1 MTSPD
6 ALLTAS
12 AFEERHLFGHPR
24 GLWFLAFTEAW
35 ERFSYYGMQT
45 LLVLYMV
52 SQLLLPGHVEHVAGF
67 AAFHAGLERVYGPLS
82 TQALASAIFGLY
94 TGLVYLTPIAGG
106 ALADRLLGRT
116 RTIMLG
122 GGLMAAGHLLM
133 AFDISFLLALACLAA
148 GTGCFK
154 GNIASQVGGLY
165 APGDLRRADAFQ
177 IFFLAINA
185 GVILSPLICGTLGEV
200 YGWHYG
206 FGAAAIGMLAG
217 LAIYT
222 AGRRYLPQDRP
233 ESGAARSTRAAMS
246 RQERRRI
253 AILLALLPALA
264 VAVLPN
270 QQIFN
275 AYLVWGQANY
285 DFMLFDMRLP
295 TTWLITLDAVVS
307 VGFLAGMVI
316 FWRLY
321 SRRFDEPDEITKM
334 AIGASVGV
342 IGMLVL
348 AGAAAQA
355 AATGGKISLLW
366 AIAFHTINSIAF
378 ANLLPVGLALY
389 ARAAPAKLSATI
401 IGIYY
406 LHLFAANNLTG
417 WIGGFLSRMSATNFW
432 FLHAALA
439 MASAAA
445 LFLFRGLF
453 RHELAPTT

>member
-1 MTSPD
+1 MQ
-6 ALLTAS
+6 
-12 AFEERHLFGHPR
+12 EREILGHPS

-52 SQLLLPGHVEHVAGF
+52 GQLLHPGHIENIAGF
-67 AAFHAGLERVYGPLS
+67 REFRGALEGIYGPLS
-82 TQALASAIFGLY
+82 VQALASAVFGLY

-106 ALADRLLGRT
+106 VLADRLLGRT

-122 GGLMAAGHLLM
+122 GCLMATGHLLM
-133 AFDISFLLALACLAA
+133 AFDASFLIALACLAT

-165 APGDLRRADAFQ
+165 APNDLRRADAFQ

-185 GVILSPLICGTLGEV
+185 GVIVSPLICGTLGEF

-206 FGAAAIGMLAG
+206 FGAAAIGMVCG
-217 LAIYT
+217 LAIYV
-222 AGRRYLPQDRP
+222 AGRAHFPPETRRNGNTPRP
-233 ESGAARSTRAAMS
+233 PLSTI
-246 RQERRRI
+246 ERRRVAVLVAMLPVL
-253 AILLALLPALA
+253 AI
-264 VAVLPN
+264 AVLPN

-285 DFMLFDMRLP
+285 DFVLFGHRLP
-295 TTWLITLDAVVS
+295 TTWLITLDAIVS
-307 VGFLAGMVI
+307 VGFLAGMVL

-321 SRRFDEPDEITKM
+321 ARRFAEPDEITKM
-334 AIGASVGV
+334 AIGALIGV
-342 IGMLVL
+342 SGMLVL
-348 AGAAAQA
+348 AGGAAQA
-355 AATGGKISLLW
+355 AATGDKVSLIW
-366 AIAFHTINSIAF
+366 AIAFHSLNSIGF

-389 ARAAPAKLSATI
+389 ARAAPAALSATI

-417 WIGGFLSRMSATNFW
+417 WIGGWLEKMPATQFW
-432 FLHAALA
+432 LLHAILA
-439 MASAAA
+439 GLSAAL
-445 LFLFRGLF
+445 LFLFRAAF
-453 RHELAPTT
+453 RKELAPH